1 MKKAIKSCLEDVRIT
16 YILGISTLCC
26 LCFVAGF
33 ESAAQLTPAAFIYIK
48 WSAFLITAITILNIW
63 YNIVYLGYVRNKEE
77 LLKAEKEI
85 EAALDRLAESKSVLD
100 MIHKEQMDMLEK
112 RKEKD
117 HGNTKN

>member
-33 ESAAQLTPAAFIYIK
+33 ESAAQLTSAAFIYIK

-100 MIHKEQMDMLEK
+100 IIHKEQMDMLEK
-112 RKEKD
+112 GKEKD